1 MKNVKKRILSCNNE
15 NELRIL
21 CSTLLR
27 QGISNKQLLNYFE
40 ELRMYNSDIGIED
53 EWLNVMDA
61 LDGWCSNHYK
71 LK

>member
-1 MKNVKKRILSCNNE
+1 
-15 NELRIL
+15 
-21 CSTLLR
+21 
-27 QGISNKQLLNYFE
+27 
-40 ELRMYNSDIGIED
+40 MYNSDIGVED